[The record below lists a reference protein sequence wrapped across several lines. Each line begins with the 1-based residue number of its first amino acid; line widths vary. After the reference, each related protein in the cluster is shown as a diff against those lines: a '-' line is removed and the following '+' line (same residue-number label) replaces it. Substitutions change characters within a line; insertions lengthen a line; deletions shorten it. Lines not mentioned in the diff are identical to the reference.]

1 MRVSIYNDGDH
12 PVRVIADRDPRNET
26 MIDAGEEVIVDA
38 ESMVHLV
45 EIDHAKSRDSNED
58 DDADEEP

>member
-1 MRVSIYNDGDH
+1 
-12 PVRVIADRDPRNET
+12 
-26 MIDAGEEVIVDA
+26 MIDAGEEVVVDA

-58 DDADEEP
+58 NDADEEP